1 MGTQPQLSPGA
12 PAASAPQP
20 SVRTRPGPR
29 RARLTVAGGWVR
41 ERLTTTPGRL
51 ELIAVAVVLGAVAF
65 ALIGGAAERSL
76 DRAAQAA
83 GKATEPLLVQAVS
96 LYTSLSD
103 ANATATT
110 TFLTGGLEPPARR
123 ARYLDD
129 LTAASA
135 ALSTLTRELGSSA
148 SAPTAV
154 TTIADQ
160 LPVYA
165 GLVESAR
172 ANNRQGFPVGA
183 AYLRQSSQLLS
194 TQLLPAAGELYRA
207 EATQLGSDVAAGTG
221 TGALVTFAV
230 VASAGLAALL
240 LAQWYL
246 WKTTHRVVN
255 VPMLV
260 ATAALLAVAVW
271 GLAGLVSEQNALA
284 DAQHRGSDPVEVLST
299 TRILLSRAQG
309 DESLTL
315 VNRGSDETS
324 PVDFA
329 AVMRA
334 LAPGGTLLAEAAPG
348 QGKNGELA
356 RTIAAYG
363 AQTAQVDRLE
373 LAGNLPAAI
382 KLAVASVGSA
392 GSPANRLSSD
402 LASRIQVAQSRF
414 ARSASDATSALAGL
428 SVGGG
433 VLITLAAVLA
443 LFGLRMRINE
453 YR

>member
-1 MGTQPQLSPGA
+1 
-12 PAASAPQP
+12 
-20 SVRTRPGPR
+20 
-29 RARLTVAGGWVR
+29 
-41 ERLTTTPGRL
+41 
-51 ELIAVAVVLGAVAF
+51 
-65 ALIGGAAERSL
+65 
-76 DRAAQAA
+76 
-83 GKATEPLLVQAVS
+83 
-96 LYTSLSD
+96 
-103 ANATATT
+103 
-110 TFLTGGLEPPARR
+110 
-123 ARYLDD
+123 
-129 LTAASA
+129 
-135 ALSTLTRELGSSA
+135 
-148 SAPTAV
+148 
-154 TTIADQ
+154 
-160 LPVYA
+160 
-165 GLVESAR
+165 
-172 ANNRQGFPVGA
+172 
-183 AYLRQSSQLLS
+183 
-194 TQLLPAAGELYRA
+194 
-207 EATQLGSDVAAGTG
+207 
-221 TGALVTFAV
+221 
-230 VASAGLAALL
+230 
-240 LAQWYL
+240 
-246 WKTTHRVVN
+246 
-255 VPMLV
+255 MLV

-324 PVDFA
+324 PVDFE

-348 QGKNGELA
+348 QGKDGELA

-382 KLAVASVGSA
+382 KLAVVSAGSA

-402 LASRIQVAQSRF
+402 LASRIRVAQSRF

-443 LFGLRMRINE
+443 LVGLRMRINE